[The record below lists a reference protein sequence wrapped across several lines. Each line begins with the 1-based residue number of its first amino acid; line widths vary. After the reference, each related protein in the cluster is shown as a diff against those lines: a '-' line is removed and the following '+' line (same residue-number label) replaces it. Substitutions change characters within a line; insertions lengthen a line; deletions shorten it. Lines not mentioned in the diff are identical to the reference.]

1 MGITVDGLVSGLD
14 TTSIIEAYVAVAGA
28 STETLREQ
36 QTDVETRRS
45 LLQSF
50 NSLLEDIQTSMA
62 DYEEAADLR
71 LVTANSSDEEVLTVT
86 AATGAQPGTFDFD
99 VVTLA
104 RSEMEVGN
112 GFDSQTDDV
121 FTGGSISISVAG
133 ASPPTQID
141 IDGASNNTSLSG
153 LADYISDNIDG
164 VEAYVLDDGADTNN
178 YHLVVVSEETGS
190 SQTVTLDTS
199 LLQGD
204 ALTFTEAIAAQD
216 AQLDIAGLAV
226 FSESNTFEDV
236 IPGLTFEALSE
247 GDAIVTV
254 APDTEGVVEAVQTFV
269 DSYNQAMSFIDSYTG
284 IGANDSISALASE
297 SSVLRQV
304 QTALQ
309 SSMAGMYV
317 AGDLQGASILGFS
330 TEQDGSLALDTDKL
344 TDVLGDNYSDALEI
358 LAGTDGIFQSLDGK
372 LDVIV
377 DPDEGTL
384 ALRTESLDEQIEA
397 FEDQIAADE
406 ARLETYED
414 TLRQQFTNLEM
425 TLAELQSMSSFV
437 TALFSNM
444 LGGSS

>member
-71 LVTANSSDEEVLTVT
+71 LVTANSSDEEVLTVS

-99 VVTLA
+99 VVQLA

-164 VEAYVLDDGADTNN
+164 VEAYVLDDGGDTNN

-190 SQTVTLDTS
+190 SQTVNIDTS

-236 IPGLTFEALSE
+236 IPGLTFEAMSE

-304 QTALQ
+304 QSALQ
-309 SSMAGMYV
+309 SSMSGMYV
-317 AGDLQGASILGFS
+317 AGDLQGASMLGFS
-330 TEQDGSLALDTDKL
+330 TEQDGSLSLDTDKL
-344 TDVLGDNYSDALEI
+344 TDVLGDNYTDALEI

-397 FEDQIAADE
+397 FEDQILADE

-425 TLAELQSMSSFV
+425 TLAELQTMSSFV

>member
-71 LVTANSSDEEVLTVT
+71 LVTANSSDEEVLTVS

-99 VVTLA
+99 VVQLA

-164 VEAYVLDDGADTNN
+164 VEAYVLDDGGDTNN

-190 SQTVTLDTS
+190 SQTVNIDTS

-236 IPGLTFEALSE
+236 IPGLTFEAMSE

-304 QTALQ
+304 QSALQ
-309 SSMAGMYV
+309 SSMSGMYV
-317 AGDLQGASILGFS
+317 AGDLQGASMLGFS
-330 TEQDGSLALDTDKL
+330 TEQDGSLTLDTDKL
-344 TDVLGDNYSDALEI
+344 TDVLGDNYTDALEI

-397 FEDQIAADE
+397 FEDQILADE

-425 TLAELQSMSSFV
+425 TLAELQTMSSFV

>member
-71 LVTANSSDEEVLTVT
+71 LVTANSSDEEVLTVS

-99 VVTLA
+99 VVQLA
-104 RSEMEVGN
+104 RSGMEVGN

-164 VEAYVLDDGADTNN
+164 VEAYVLDDGGDTNN

-190 SQTVTLDTS
+190 SQTVNIDTS

-236 IPGLTFEALSE
+236 IPGLTFEAMSE

-304 QTALQ
+304 QSALQ
-309 SSMAGMYV
+309 SSMSGMYV
-317 AGDLQGASILGFS
+317 AGDLQGASMLGFS
-330 TEQDGSLALDTDKL
+330 TEQDGSLSLDTDKL
-344 TDVLGDNYSDALEI
+344 TDVLGDNYTDALEI

-397 FEDQIAADE
+397 FEDQILADE

-425 TLAELQSMSSFV
+425 TLAELQTMSSFV

>member
-71 LVTANSSDEEVLTVT
+71 LVTANSSDEEVLTVS

-99 VVTLA
+99 VVQLA

-164 VEAYVLDDGADTNN
+164 VEAYVLDDGGDTNN

-190 SQTVTLDTS
+190 SQTVNIDTS

-236 IPGLTFEALSE
+236 IPGLTFEAMSE

-284 IGANDSISALASE
+284 IGANDSISAMASE

-304 QTALQ
+304 QSALQ
-309 SSMAGMYV
+309 SSMSGMYV
-317 AGDLQGASILGFS
+317 AGDLQGASMLGFS
-330 TEQDGSLALDTDKL
+330 TEQDGSLSLDTDKL
-344 TDVLGDNYSDALEI
+344 TDVLGDNYTDALEI

-397 FEDQIAADE
+397 FEDQILADE

-425 TLAELQSMSSFV
+425 TLAELQTMSSFV

>member
-1 MGITVDGLVSGLD
+1 
-14 TTSIIEAYVAVAGA
+14 
-28 STETLREQ
+28 
-36 QTDVETRRS
+36 
-45 LLQSF
+45 
-50 NSLLEDIQTSMA
+50 
-62 DYEEAADLR
+62 
-71 LVTANSSDEEVLTVT
+71 VLTVT

>member
-71 LVTANSSDEEVLTVT
+71 LVTANSSDEEGLTVT